1 MIPGMKG
8 RIPMRS
14 IIICTLFAIVLLT
27 ASGCSEKARNIAQS
41 ENDRYNMTSY
51 QTGNL
56 RAKSEGHGLNSGFL
70 KQMKDEFRRQGL
82 TLTHETYAEGADG
95 HISYSYFIH
104 GHPGH
109 YIIAHAFSSEHQ
121 RVKEMREMY
130 SQLEG
135 QGNSHRRASN
145 AAVIHARSNTAL
157 VYASQGQK
165 KGPYTSKVERIF
177 HLLLGQ

>member
-1 MIPGMKG
+1 
-8 RIPMRS
+8 MRS
-14 IIICTLFAIVLLT
+14 IIISTLLTLVLLT
-27 ASGCSEKARNIAQS
+27 ASGCSQKTKNIAQS
-41 ENDRYNMTSY
+41 ENNRYDMTSY
-51 QTGNL
+51 HTGNL

-70 KQMKDEFRRQGL
+70 KQLKDEFSRQGL
-82 TLTHETYAEGADG
+82 TLTHETYAEGPAG

-109 YIIAHAFSSEHQ
+109 YIIAHAFSSEQQ
-121 RVKEMREMY
+121 RVKEMQEMY
-130 SQLEG
+130 SNLEG
-135 QGNSHRRASN
+135 QGNTHRKASN

-177 HLLLGQ
+177 HHLLGQ